1 MNILKLF
8 FFCIM
13 LTIVSSCETD
23 SKIVGSW
30 LIDSENTR
38 GFSFNDLGSN
48 MVFTFNSDGTY
59 KFLVPDRNYYLS
71 GKYKIESS
79 KLILSNITCSDKNI
93 ELSSEIKEKGVNFGV
108 MVLSDKILKISYK
121 DDLSDY
127 STWIKQ

>member
-1 MNILKLF
+1 MKLF
-8 FFCIM
+8 FFCTM
-13 LTIVSSCETD
+13 LTIVSSCGTD

-38 GFSFNDLGSN
+38 GFSFNDMGSN

-79 KLILSNITCSDKNI
+79 KLILSNITCSDKKM
-93 ELSSEIKEKGVNFGV
+93 ELSSEVKEKGIYFGV

>member
-1 MNILKLF
+1 
-8 FFCIM
+8 M
-13 LTIVSSCETD
+13 LTLVSSCGTD

-38 GFSFNDLGSN
+38 GFSFNDMGSN

-71 GKYKIESS
+71 GNYKIESS
-79 KLILSNITCSDKNI
+79 KLILSNITCSDKKM
-93 ELSSEIKEKGVNFGV
+93 ELSSEVKEKGLNFGV